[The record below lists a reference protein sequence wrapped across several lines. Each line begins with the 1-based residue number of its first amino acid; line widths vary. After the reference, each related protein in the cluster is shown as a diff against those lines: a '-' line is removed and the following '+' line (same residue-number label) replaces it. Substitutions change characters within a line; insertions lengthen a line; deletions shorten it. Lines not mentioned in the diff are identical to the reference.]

1 MCESYADQSDAESTR
16 VEDMEGDMDSLSND
30 TSSEPHK
37 PDEEPSILEPV
48 PEEPPIVAEPVTFT
62 LVENGTSRGKTSLVD
77 SLGFT
82 YNVHSKRPYAT
93 YWQCTMRPKG
103 NPCKAS
109 VTERDGTFQAGKSA
123 HNHSVEMGA
132 ITALKIISTVKSKAL
147 EDKFRPAS
155 AIVNE
160 VC

>member
-16 VEDMEGDMDSLSND
+16 VEDMEEDMDSFSND

-123 HNHSVEMGA
+123 KTILWRWELLRH
-132 ITALKIISTVKSKAL
+132 
-147 EDKFRPAS
+147 
-155 AIVNE
+155 
-160 VC
+160 

>member
-16 VEDMEGDMDSLSND
+16 VEDMEEDMDSLSND

-77 SLGFT
+77 SLGSPT
-82 YNVHSKRPYAT
+82 TSTP
-93 YWQCTMRPKG
+93 
-103 NPCKAS
+103 S
-109 VTERDGTFQAGKSA
+109 VPTQPTG
-123 HNHSVEMGA
+123 SVRCAQREIRA
-132 ITALKIISTVKSKAL
+132 RLQ
-147 EDKFRPAS
+147 
-155 AIVNE
+155 
-160 VC
+160 